1 MMRLFRVAVVL
12 GLFLG
17 AIALFTAQPTFTSRA
32 EKESTVSREQLEA
45 HVRFITA
52 KPHDTEHRENLDV
65 IASYIAQQLRDAG
78 IADVREQVYDD
89 GHYRNVVATIRGT
102 SDERIVVGA
111 HYDACGPMPGADDN
125 ASGTAGL
132 IELARLLAG
141 RPLKRTVELVAYT
154 LEEPPHFATPMQGSM
169 VHASSLA
176 EAKANVVAM
185 ISLEMIGT
193 FTEVAESQS
202 FPLPGLGL
210 IYPTRGNFVAVVG
223 DLGVVP
229 LTREVKSAMQ
239 GGTRLDV
246 RSINGPSFVEGI
258 DWSDHKSYRAHG
270 YPAVM
275 ITDTA
280 FFRNPRYHT
289 PEDTADMLDYAAMAE
304 VVSGTAAAIVALAN

>member
-1 MMRLFRVAVVL
+1 MRLVRLVLVL
-12 GLFLG
+12 GLLLG
-17 AIALFTAQPTFTSRA
+17 VVAVFTTQPTFASRA
-32 EKESTVSREQLEA
+32 TTDSTVSKAQLEA

-52 KPHDTEHRENLDV
+52 KPHDTNNRERLDA
-65 IASYIAQQLRDAG
+65 IASYIAQQFRDAG
-78 IADVREQVYDD
+78 IEDVREQVYDV
-89 GHYRNVVATIRGT
+89 GNYRNVIATIRGT
-102 SDERIVVGA
+102 SDERVVVGA

-132 IELARLLAG
+132 IELARMLAKA
-141 RPLKRTVELVAYT
+141 PLKRTVELVAYT

-169 VHASSLA
+169 VHATSLM
-176 EAKANVVAM
+176 ESKAQVAAM
-185 ISLEMIGT
+185 VSLEMIGT
-193 FTEVAESQS
+193 FTDVADSQS
-202 FPLPGLGL
+202 FPLPGLSL

-229 LTREVKSAMQ
+229 LTRTVKAAMQ

-258 DWSDHKSYRAHG
+258 DWSDHKSYRAQG

-289 PEDTADMLDYAAMAE
+289 PEDTADMLDYAGMAE
-304 VVSGTAAAIVALAN
+304 VVSGAAAAVRKLAE